1 MEALG
6 LPGDHIEVTGIPV
19 EPEFEKPV
27 DAAAVLSRHGL
38 RPDRPTLLV
47 AGGTLGLSPATAVVR
62 RLLQLDLDFQA
73 IVVCGKN
80 TELQDEVTHLVRDRP
95 DDFRVFGYTSEMPD
109 FLGAATI
116 LLSKPGGMTTAEAL
130 ARGLPMVILDPIGG
144 QEERNSDVLLE
155 AGAAVKCTEVT
166 VVAHKLKKLLD
177 NPARLQAMSENAR
190 ALGRPSAARD
200 IARIVLESPDR
211 PHAKISKLR
220 EKALRRRIAATG
232 GG

>member
-1 MEALG
+1 
-6 LPGDHIEVTGIPV
+6 
-19 EPEFEKPV
+19 
-27 DAAAVLSRHGL
+27 
-38 RPDRPTLLV
+38 
-47 AGGTLGLSPATAVVR
+47 
-62 RLLQLDLDFQA
+62 
-73 IVVCGKN
+73 
-80 TELQDEVTHLVRDRP
+80 
-95 DDFRVFGYTSEMPD
+95 MPD

-166 VVAHKLKKLLD
+166 VVAHKLKKLLE